1 MSSGRTDRKAAPIA
15 SDNASVVRAA
25 ADFRT
30 VFTFDHNSSIGVRSE
45 LYGGNGT
52 NSAPAFSIRWNPPPL
67 AVRLLQALPFPAWIE
82 TAPIEEGT
90 EGYEDGHVR
99 RGRVDP
105 T

>member
-1 MSSGRTDRKAAPIA
+1 MGVLQDSLRPRWCLWARGYWGDARNHHRYGAVARGRRTLPMLAGAACKKKKII
-15 SDNASVVRAA
+15 
-25 ADFRT
+25 T
-30 VFTFDHNSSIGVRSE
+30 
-45 LYGGNGT
+45 
-52 NSAPAFSIRWNPPPL
+52 SIRWNPPPL

-90 EGYEDGHVR
+90 EGHEDGHVR